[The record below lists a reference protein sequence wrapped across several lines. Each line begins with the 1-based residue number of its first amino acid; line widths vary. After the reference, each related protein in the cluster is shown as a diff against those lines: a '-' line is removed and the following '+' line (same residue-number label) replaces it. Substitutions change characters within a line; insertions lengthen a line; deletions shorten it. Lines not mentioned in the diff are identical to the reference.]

1 MAYVGGLRRSD
12 ALMQLTAQSSV
23 SNYAAATLLL

>member
-1 MAYVGGLRRSD
+1 VAYVGGLRRSD
-12 ALMQLTAQSSV
+12 ALMQFIVQNSV